1 MDFRSI
7 IVRNTLFNLYFN
19 SAHPMNNKCPKIIA
33 LFIFFMLTGTLAKAQ
48 DLVEFLATEAC
59 TCVTDLVKMS
69 PSENPEE
76 DLGKCIE
83 AVFEENLEAIEEIY
97 GENFGSYDSEA
108 FRKLGEEV
116 GIKMAKDC
124 KIFMEL
130 FVKKAQNDK
139 EKETEYFKKGEAHLN
154 AGETDLAISAYSSAI
169 EINPKKADYYN
180 QRGVAYFRNEDY
192 YRAISDFYRAVEILP
207 KYHRPFHNMAFSKYQ
222 LQDFM
227 LALADVDTA
236 IAIDGEYVASH
247 NLRGLILNEL
257 GKTEEARVSFDR
269 AMQLDD
275 KDPDFPYNVGYT
287 YFEERNYEKALEFF
301 LKAESRG
308 GNSVTVLSKIGNCY
322 DILGNHPKAVEY
334 HSKCIAL
341 DEADYGL
348 YYNRGL
354 AYLSM
359 EAYKEAK
366 DDFEKALTL
375 EKEDVDVY
383 FNLSKAYKGLGDLAK
398 SLDLIEQSMAMD
410 TRNASYYDLRAG
422 IFESQGKL
430 DRAIEDYTVSI
441 SLYPDDC
448 EIHLALGKLFLKTE
462 NPTRAKGYF
471 QNAVDKGCE
480 EAEDLLGN
488 L

>member
-1 MDFRSI
+1 MDFCSI
-7 IVRNTLFNLYFN
+7 IVRNTLFDLYFN

-33 LFIFFMLTGTLAKAQ
+33 LLIFFMLTGALAKAQ

-59 TCVTDLVKMS
+59 TCLTDLQNMS
-69 PSENPEE
+69 PSENAEE
-76 DLGKCIE
+76 DLGKCFE
-83 AVFEENLEAIEEIY
+83 AVVEENLESLEKIY
-97 GENFGSYDSEA
+97 GEGFIDNMDSS
-108 FRKLGEEV
+108 RDLGEAV
-116 GIKMAKDC
+116 GAKLAKDC
-124 KIFMEL
+124 DIFIDL
-130 FVKKAQNDK
+130 FVKQAQLNSAK
-139 EKETEYFKKGEAHLN
+139 EAEFSKKGDEYLS
-154 AGETDLAISAYSSAI
+154 AGELDMAISAYNSAI
-169 EINPKKADYYN
+169 AINPDKAEYYN
-180 QRGVAYFRNEDY
+180 QRGVAHYRKEDF
-192 YRAISDFYRAVEILP
+192 YRAISDFYRAVEKAP
-207 KYHRPFHNMAFSKYQ
+207 KYQRAFHNMAFSKYQ
-222 LQDFM
+222 LQDFK

-287 YFEERNYEKALEFF
+287 YYMERNHEKALEYF
-301 LKAESRG
+301 LKTESLG
-308 GNSVTVLSKIGNCY
+308 GNAVAVLSKIGNCY

-359 EAYKEAK
+359 EAYKEAR

-383 FNLSKAYKGLGDLAK
+383 YNLSKAYKGLGDLAK

-430 DRAIEDYTVSI
+430 DKAIEDYTVSI

-480 EAEDLLGN
+480 EAEDLLGD